1 MKNKTTLY
9 VLQLDDR
16 NFKVT
21 GFRVQT
27 GLQAGKPLG
36 DSVASL
42 THFTGLDRLSN
53 LYTQLTGLDV
63 GVDVHSPQATGRSQ
77 WPPGPPAALVAYLEV
92 SQ

>member
-1 MKNKTTLY
+1 MKNITTLN

-42 THFTGLDRLSN
+42 THFTGLDRLTN
-53 LYTQLTGLDV
+53 LYTHFTGLDCGCKTRQEKLNMLV
-63 GVDVHSPQATGRSQ
+63 PNFAVSPKLA
-77 WPPGPPAALVAYLEV
+77 
-92 SQ
+92 

>member
-36 DSVASL
+36 DSVAGL
-42 THFTGLDRLSN
+42 THFTGWDRLTN
-53 LYTQLTGLDV
+53 LYTQLTGLDCGCKTRQEKLNMLV
-63 GVDVHSPQATGRSQ
+63 PNFAVSPKLA
-77 WPPGPPAALVAYLEV
+77 
-92 SQ
+92 

>member
-1 MKNKTTLY
+1 MKNKPTLY

-36 DSVASL
+36 DSVAGL
-42 THFTGLDRLSN
+42 IHFTGLDRLTN
-53 LYTQLTGLDV
+53 LYTQLTGLDCDCKARQAKLNTLV
-63 GVDVHSPQATGRSQ
+63 PNFATSPTLA
-77 WPPGPPAALVAYLEV
+77 
-92 SQ
+92 

>member
-21 GFRVQT
+21 GFKVKT

-36 DSVASL
+36 DSVESL
-42 THFTGLDRLSN
+42 THFTGLDRLTN
-53 LYTQLTGLDV
+53 LYTQLTGLDCGCKARQEKLNMLV
-63 GVDVHSPQATGRSQ
+63 PNFSISPKLA
-77 WPPGPPAALVAYLEV
+77 
-92 SQ
+92 

>member
-1 MKNKTTLY
+1 MKNITTLN

-53 LYTQLTGLDV
+53 LYTQLTGLDCGCKARQDKLNMLV
-63 GVDVHSPQATGRSQ
+63 PNFSISPKLA
-77 WPPGPPAALVAYLEV
+77 
-92 SQ
+92 

>member
-1 MKNKTTLY
+1 MKNITTLN

-21 GFRVQT
+21 GFKVKT

-42 THFTGLDRLSN
+42 THFTGLDRLTN
-53 LYTQLTGLDV
+53 LYTQLTGLDCGCKARQEKLNMLV
-63 GVDVHSPQATGRSQ
+63 PNFSISPKLA
-77 WPPGPPAALVAYLEV
+77 
-92 SQ
+92 